1 MQIVYM
7 YIFNKSLYVY
17 LSQRL
22 CKKCTKISPAQML
35 AQGISILYLAIMF
48 TVQGLGIEL
57 YWP

>member
-7 YIFNKSLYVY
+7 YIVIKSLYVY
-17 LSQRL
+17 LFQLL
-22 CKKCTKISPAQML
+22 CKKYTKISPAQML

-48 TVQGLGIEL
+48 TVQRRGIEI